1 MVADKFASTPTGAAE
16 IAVPNIEDIL
26 YDLTQIKSY
35 LDSLITGKISTL
47 ENKLLKIKSLKYF
60 QNMESIYD
68 SYNDKLISLK
78 QLLNVKI
85 ENLLSKVEKRL
96 DYQKRSL
103 ELLNPNN
110 ILNKG
115 YSIVTNQKGEVVSS
129 VSQVNDDDLL
139 SIKLSNGKVISKVVS
154 KEDEYAK

>member
-1 MVADKFASTPTGAAE
+1 
-16 IAVPNIEDIL
+16 
-26 YDLTQIKSY
+26 
-35 LDSLITGKISTL
+35 
-47 ENKLLKIKSLKYF
+47 
-60 QNMESIYD
+60 MESIYD

>member
-1 MVADKFASTPTGAAE
+1 
-16 IAVPNIEDIL
+16 
-26 YDLTQIKSY
+26 
-35 LDSLITGKISTL
+35 
-47 ENKLLKIKSLKYF
+47 
-60 QNMESIYD
+60 MESIYD

-115 YSIVTNQKGEVVSS
+115 YSIVTNQKGEVINS

>member
-1 MVADKFASTPTGAAE
+1 
-16 IAVPNIEDIL
+16 
-26 YDLTQIKSY
+26 
-35 LDSLITGKISTL
+35 
-47 ENKLLKIKSLKYF
+47 
-60 QNMESIYD
+60 MESIYD

-115 YSIVTNQKGEVVSS
+115 YSIVTNQNGEVVNS